1 MKDRIRKIR
10 KDAGDSQQ
18 ALADKLGMTRVFITQ
33 VETGANVFSDRT
45 VRDFCRVYN
54 VSEQWLR
61 TGEGE
66 PYVAVSENDEL
77 AEFFNSVMS
86 DVDGSV
92 RRRLLAALRK
102 LPDSGWEAID
112 QLARDIVE
120 AKKEDEG

>member
-1 MKDRIRKIR
+1 MKDRIRKLR
-10 KDAGDSQQ
+10 KDAGLNQTEFGSRIGLTQ
-18 ALADKLGMTRVFITQ
+18 AAVAAYEAGI
-33 VETGANVFSDRT
+33 RT
-45 VRDFCRVYN
+45 PISAVVVSICKEFN
-54 VSEQWLR
+54 VSEDWIR

-102 LPDSGWEAID
+102 LPDEGWAAID
-112 QLARDIVE
+112 QLARDMVE
-120 AKKEDEG
+120 GKEKDEG

>member
-54 VSEQWLR
+54 VSESWLR

>member
-1 MKDRIRKIR
+1 MKDRIKQIR
-10 KDAGDSQQ
+10 KNAGLNQTDFGKCLGVGQ
-18 ALADKLGMTRVFITQ
+18 ATIAGY
-33 VETGANVFSDRT
+33 EAGNNPPGAVVVLLREKFNV
-45 VRDFCRVYN
+45 N
-54 VSEQWLR
+54 EEWLF

-102 LPDSGWEAID
+102 LPDEGWAAID
-112 QLARDIVE
+112 QLARDMVE
-120 AKKEDEG
+120 GKEKDEG